1 MLRYGAIEA
10 GFAVDATGCLLMRQ
24 AGRSF
29 GGAALQLGVVGLVG
43 SARGGIHR

>member
-29 GGAALQLGVVGLVG
+29 GGAALQLGLVGLVG